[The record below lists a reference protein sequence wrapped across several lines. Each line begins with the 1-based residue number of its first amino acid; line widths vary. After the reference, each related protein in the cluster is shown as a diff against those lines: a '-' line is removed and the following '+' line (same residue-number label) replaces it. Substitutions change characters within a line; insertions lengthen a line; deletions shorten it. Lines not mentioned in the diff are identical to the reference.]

1 MNTKEDQLCMDVLAA
16 IAWADGE
23 VSVAEAGTL
32 IDLIDRMEY
41 VDHHRVQEAMFVP
54 HNAPSVARLETLEHK
69 MRVRLLHDAYIVAE
83 FCGGADAAEL
93 EIVKTL
99 AGTVVAPE
107 RWPEVL
113 ICLKAYADYERAAER
128 LWGVTHLG

>member
-1 MNTKEDQLCMDVLAA
+1 
-16 IAWADGE
+16 
-23 VSVAEAGTL
+23 
-32 IDLIDRMEY
+32 MEY

-54 HNAPSVARLETLEHK
+54 HNVPSVSRLGTLEQK

-113 ICLKAYADYERAAER
+113 ACLKVYADYERAAER

>member
-23 VSVAEAGTL
+23 VSVAEAEKVV
-32 IDLIDRMEY
+32 DLIDRMEY

-54 HNAPSVARLETLEHK
+54 HNAPSVAQLGTLEQK
-69 MRVRLLHDAYIVAE
+69 MRVRLLHDAYVVAE
-83 FCGGADAAEL
+83 FCGGVDAAEL

-99 AGTVVAPE
+99 AGTVVDPE

-113 ICLKAYADYERAAER
+113 ACLKAYADYEHAAAR